1 MFHLQEL
8 PLAEEKPDEEEIAR
22 LEEENEAKKA
32 RFESDTQ
39 NILEQ
44 TDSAAAAAVPGS
56 TEPRADPPAPP
67 EQSAPPLEDQ
77 DAGDGL

>member
-1 MFHLQEL
+1 MEET
-8 PLAEEKPDEEEIAR
+8 LADEEEIAR
-22 LEEENEAKKA
+22 LAEENEAKKA
-32 RFESDTQ
+32 RFASDTQ

-44 TDSAAAAAVPGS
+44 TNSAAAVAEPGS